1 MTSSSMGYVSM
12 EYCILED
19 GLRMLI
25 TFNLHSS
32 WSGLS
37 DKNGELTKEGL
48 CAFWSEH
55 AFTALA

>member
-1 MTSSSMGYVSM
+1 MGYVSM